1 MGAVSAAGW
10 GLEAIAARLF
20 NGREAGATES
30 EEIRFFKLKKPSD
43 AAQTDFQP
51 NVFALSAVD
60 ETLRS
65 AGVERADLK
74 GMRLGVCI
82 GSTVGC
88 TNYQEEFAKDFFAGN
103 FPNASALRNYFHNN
117 TAQFIARTLGL
128 NGPVQML
135 SNACTSGVDAIGVAA
150 NWLDADLCDAVI
162 CGGTETILPRMFYG
176 FRSLMLCAPTL
187 CKPFDRKRQGLTLG
201 EGAGM
206 VLLEKDSSPRKA
218 HAIFLGYGSAS
229 DAFHPTS
236 PDPQAR
242 GLDHAVHL
250 SARRTD
256 LKLGEIDFIN
266 AHGTGTPHN
275 DLAEG
280 RWIARRTPQAKVVAT
295 KAYTGHT
302 LGAAGAI
309 EAVITA
315 MCLQRGELPVS
326 LGFAEVDSEIGV
338 TPTLTLTRGDFK
350 KALSLSLGFGGLN
363 SAICLGRAE

>member
-10 GLEAIAARLF
+10 GLEALAARLF
-20 NGREAGATES
+20 HGRDAGATES
-30 EEIRFFKLKKPSD
+30 EETRFLKLKKHPGG
-43 AAQTDFQP
+43 AHADFQP
-51 NVFALSAVD
+51 NVFALSAV
-60 ETLRS
+60 EEALHT
-65 AGVERADLK
+65 AGLKRADIV
-74 GMRLGVCI
+74 GMRIGVCI

-88 TNYQEEFAKDFFAGN
+88 TNYQEDFGRDFFAGN
-103 FPNASALRNYFHNN
+103 FPGAGALRNYFHNN
-117 TAQFIARTLGL
+117 SAQFIARTLGL

-201 EGAGM
+201 EGAGI
-206 VLLEKDSSPRKA
+206 VLLEKSSSPREPFGL
-218 HAIFLGYGSAS
+218 FLGYGSAS

-236 PDPQAR
+236 PDPEAR
-242 GLDHAVHL
+242 GLDHAVNL

-256 LKLGEIDFIN
+256 FNLAEIDFIN
-266 AHGTGTPHN
+266 AHATGTPHN

-280 RWIARRTPQAKVVAT
+280 RWLARNTPHAHVVAT

-302 LGAAGAI
+302 LGAAGAL
-309 EAVITA
+309 ETVITV
-315 MCLQRGELPVS
+315 MCLERGELPLS
-326 LGFAEVDSEIGV
+326 LGFEEVDPDIGI
-338 TPTLTLTRGDFK
+338 TPTRSLTRGDFK

-363 SAICLGRAE
+363 SAICLGRPE